1 MSYNSQIYDLSQLAG
16 PSPWPSAPVDVWED
30 WYKRLQTEEELLNTG
45 DVPSNE
51 YELDGLAKVR
61 TAMTHAE
68 HKIFYARKLA
78 EEKLQD
84 EKDWDDIQA
93 LINEQHEEQHYKV
106 SKIEERAARMTS
118 EVEDLL
124 LDGLPG
130 AGNDPQDDLK
140 SSTPS
145 WYPDT
150 GHCSEIKI
158 DFPASYLNYTDGP
171 RFKEVTYNL
180 NRGGQCVPTAPEVG
194 KGMYT
199 HVPDGTLFAG
209 LKLPAWGS
217 QHGTRETREA
227 WVARDIIGHGV
238 LIRVKR
244 IATPKPIPGT
254 LHTPL
259 DETEHELSNLALKF
273 YNEVYEF
280 PNELTGNHFRY
291 EWLFAL
297 VKSYDAPSGK
307 HSLEFKFDDVPITG
321 ICVDLEKCM
330 FQEWTRPD
338 LRALKAKNIL

>member
-93 LINEQHEEQHYKV
+93 LIDEQHEEQHCKV